1 LLSFTLP
8 WPRNNLDRSVNQTKG
23 KTKT

>member
-23 KTKT
+23 KT